1 MNLIE
6 VFKEILTQ
14 EYHRRALLALILASG
29 ICSYLSVWVVLRRS
43 VFLGAAL
50 AEISSAGVA
59 FGALLEEWL
68 GHHTENLEE
77 SHTLI
82 GCALA
87 AVLIGIIIFSIRP
100 ARRRIPEEGAIG
112 SGWIIAGG
120 FGLLFL
126 DLNVQGEAHICD
138 ILKGNLL
145 GVNWHDVQL
154 MATFFLA
161 LAVIHVLFFK
171 EFLFTSFDP
180 ETAATQ
186 GYRVRWWDFLLYFT
200 LGVAIAMSIRFV
212 GTLITFSS
220 LVLPGVTALLL
231 TRRLGLVF
239 VLSVALAI
247 VASVVGYSFLERATA
262 ATVPVC
268 STVLLLFALAFRAVR
283 R

>member
-1 MNLIE
+1 MIGI
-6 VFKEILTQ
+6 FKEILTQ
-14 EYHRRALLALILASG
+14 DYHRRALLALILASG

-50 AEISSAGVA
+50 AEIASAGVA
-59 FGALLEEWL
+59 LGALIEEWM
-68 GHHTENLEE
+68 GHHAENPEE

-87 AVLIGIIIFSIRP
+87 ATLLGILIFSIRP
-100 ARRRIPEEGAIG
+100 ARRRIPEEGTIG
-112 SGWIIAGG
+112 SGWVIAGG

-126 DLNVQGEAHICD
+126 DLNTQGEAHIRD

-154 MATFFLA
+154 MVVFFLA
-161 LAVIHVLFFK
+161 LAVVHVLFFK
-171 EFLFTSFDP
+171 EFLFISFDP

-186 GYRVRWWDFLLYFT
+186 GYRVRGWDFLLYFT
-200 LGVAIAMSIRFV
+200 LGVAIALSIRFV

-231 TRRLGLVF
+231 TRRLGWAF
-239 VLSVALAI
+239 TLSVALAM

-268 STVLLLFALAFRAVR
+268 STVLLLLALVLRALR

>member
-1 MNLIE
+1 
-6 VFKEILTQ
+6 VTQ
-14 EYHRRALLALILASG
+14 EFHRRALLALVLASG

-68 GHHTENLEE
+68 GHHSESLEE

-87 AVLIGIIIFSIRP
+87 AVLIGIAIFSIRP

-120 FGLLFL
+120 LGLLFL
-126 DLNVQGEAHICD
+126 DLNTQGEAHIRD

-145 GVNWHDVQL
+145 GVNWHDVKL
-154 MATFFLA
+154 MTTVFIA
-161 LAVIHVLFFK
+161 LTVIHFLFYK

-186 GYRVRWWDFLLYFT
+186 GYRVRWWDFLLYLT
-200 LGVAIAMSIRFV
+200 LGIAIAVSIRFI

-231 TRRLGLVF
+231 TRRLWLAF
-239 VLSVALAI
+239 VLSVAVALI
-247 VASVVGYSFLERATA
+247 ASVAGYSFLERATA
-262 ATVPVC
+262 AMVPVC
-268 STVLLLFALAFRAVR
+268 STVLLLFALGFRAVR